1 MTENSSLVKNVKSRK
16 HDRRGGGKYVRV
28 GGRGGMLRN
37 VVYKVVVVSVLLACG
52 SGTVRRCGLWEEMW
66 HMWELALKVS
76 YYTQA

>member
-1 MTENSSLVKNVKSRK
+1 
-16 HDRRGGGKYVRV
+16 
-28 GGRGGMLRN
+28 MLRN

-76 YYTQA
+76 YSTQA